1 MLSEQEFTKHAQA
14 CFPSLVKTLFR
25 YLDDWDDAEDCA
37 QQALM
42 KAWANRESF
51 RGDSL
56 FSTWLTRIGI
66 NTAYKLIDYNKR
78 RPPKQDVVVEY
89 GLDDEEIHFIDSETP
104 ESILI
109 AAEKHEAMQQAYK
122 ELTPE
127 QQEVVSMRDDLG
139 MAYEDIAKSL
149 EIPKGTVMS
158 RLYRSRQK
166 IKGEEE

>member
-1 MLSEQEFTKHAQA
+1 MNNTEFDTLVNAHYH
-14 CFPSLVKTLFR
+14 SLVKTLFK

-42 KAWANRESF
+42 KAWVNRESF

-66 NTAYKLIDYNKR
+66 NTAYKMIDQNKR
-78 RPPKQDVVVEY
+78 RPPKQDVVIEY
-89 GLDDEEIHFIDSETP
+89 GLDDEEVHFIDSETP

-109 AAEKHEAMQQAYK
+109 AEEKHAAMQQAYK

-127 QQEVVSMRDDLG
+127 QQEVVSMREDLG

-149 EIPKGTVMS
+149 QVPKGTVMS

-166 IKGEEE
+166 MKGDEG